1 MATKR
6 DRPLST
12 SEPLD
17 VNVIIVL
24 PPGVVRVPSVD
35 VDEPAR
41 RNTPRSTR
49 HQPLAD
55 KGCSTPI
62 AKDSRTIK
70 RVPEFGLKNAD
81 ATSSILINL

>member
-1 MATKR
+1 MKH
-6 DRPLST
+6 
-12 SEPLD
+12 
-17 VNVIIVL
+17 
-24 PPGVVRVPSVD
+24 
-35 VDEPAR
+35 AR

-81 ATSSILINL
+81 ATNSILINL